1 MLPQVQDSATLDFS
15 GVGAIIFAPLL
26 WIPDWQALMIDFAW
40 YGGSTFEV
48 ILKWIILLPPVL
60 LLVAAIWVT
69 MISLY
74 TVPFRYG
81 RIEFLTALVTSWWD
95 AGRSVWFY
103 WAGIVR
109 LAVVL
114 VGWIWGI
121 LKTFV
126 KLVAAVFKGAFKSP
140 LLVLDWTSRKY
151 FKPGVPW
158 VAFLGLLFWAVIE
171 GIIFTFTLT
180 PTMIEVLAGI
190 TGYEPNPAVMAPIL
204 FIFLF
209 FLILGSFACLHAL
222 ADAFRQRKTLM
233 ILEMIFVEL
242 FVMFFEVIFLYREL
256 IDAVTPWIAQQTG
269 GQLQLGLVATLLLAS
284 FGWVG
289 VRGMTWFLFGRYGTP
304 ALLAVLSRQTI
315 TRDEEAPRPAMAA
328 PPPPDLWR
336 GPITALKEETE
347 WFKKEGRE
355 VFALISLPVL
365 QLLAAAMNFITV
377 LILARPMFSLP
388 FNSLEEVRAATPKMF
403 SSKGA
408 PPASSH
414 SNEGGMR

>member
-1 MLPQVQDSATLDFS
+1 MLQPAQDYATVDWNGASAF
-15 GVGAIIFAPLL
+15 IFAPLI
-26 WIPDWQALMIDFAW
+26 WIPDWQSFIISFAW

-48 ILKWIILLPPVL
+48 ILKWIILLPPIL
-60 LLVAAIWVT
+60 MLVAAVWVT

-81 RIEFLTALVTSWWD
+81 RIEFLTAMVASWWD
-95 AGRSVWFY
+95 AGRCAWFY

-109 LAVVL
+109 LAVVV

-126 KLVAAVFKGAFKSP
+126 RIIGVIIKGTFKSP
-140 LLVLDWTSRKY
+140 FLVLDWTSRKY

-158 VAFLGLLFWAVIE
+158 VAFIGLIFWAIIEAVI
-171 GIIFTFTLT
+171 FMYTLS
-180 PTMIEVLAGI
+180 PTMVEVLSGI
-190 TGYEPNPAVMAPIL
+190 TGYEPNPALMAPIL

-209 FLILGSFACLHAL
+209 FLILGSFACIHAL
-222 ADAFRQRKTLM
+222 AEAIQQRKVLE

-284 FGWVG
+284 FGWIG

-304 ALLAVLSRQTI
+304 ALLAVLARQTI
-315 TRDEEAPRPAMAA
+315 IRDEEPQPVMAPQPS
-328 PPPPDLWR
+328 PDLFKELV
-336 GPITALKEETE
+336 IALKEEAE
-347 WFKKEGRE
+347 WFKKEARG
-355 VFALISLPVL
+355 VFELLTLPVL
-365 QLLAAAMNFITV
+365 QLLAAAMNFVSV
-377 LILARPMFSLP
+377 LILSRPMFTLP
-388 FNSLEEVRAATPKMF
+388 FNNLDEISAATPKMF
-403 SSKGA
+403 RSKSA
-408 PPASSH
+408 PQALSH
-414 SNEGGMR
+414 SHKGGME